1 MSETLKTFTNAIGD
15 IQTQIFEMALI
26 VEKEIRLAVEALV
39 SSEKHEIK
47 EVIDLDKDVDQYD
60 NKIHSSIL
68 QLITIQPPLPKELEK
83 LTAMIRI
90 SCEYER
96 IGDNAVNIA
105 DLSEYT
111 TIDVQSDV
119 FQRIDEMSKLTS
131 TMLEA
136 SIDVLKTKDQEQA
149 PLIVESDDDIDQYFS
164 DNQQYIIQEMSEE
177 KKDMESLANLL
188 LVNRYLERSGDHI
201 VNVMRQVES
210 GNY

>member
-1 MSETLKTFTNAIGD
+1 
-15 IQTQIFEMALI
+15 
-26 VEKEIRLAVEALV
+26 
-39 SSEKHEIK
+39 
-47 EVIDLDKDVDQYD
+47 
-60 NKIHSSIL
+60 
-68 QLITIQPPLPKELEK
+68 
-83 LTAMIRI
+83 MIRI
-90 SCEYER
+90 SREYER